1 MAPTDE
7 DPCSG
12 DYLSNGLHGTYLRD
26 RMPLDHW
33 FHAFQV
39 TFGEMVVAGPEI
51 VTQALAESTA
61 NSLVYDYPAAL
72 TVYAECRVRSLNH
85 GNSGGPCASVH

>member
-1 MAPTDE
+1 MPADE
-7 DPCSG
+7 DPLSG
-12 DYLSNGLHGTYLRD
+12 NYLPNGLHGTYLRD

-39 TFGEMVVAGPEI
+39 TFGEMVVAGPDI
-51 VTQALAESTA
+51 VTQALAESAT

-72 TVYAECRVRSLNH
+72 TAYAECRVRPLAH
-85 GNSGGPCASVH
+85 GGSRGPCAAAR

>member
-1 MAPTDE
+1 MTSADE
-7 DPCSG
+7 DPLSSEQ
-12 DYLSNGLHGTYLRD
+12 LSNGLHRLYLRD

-39 TFGEMVVAGPEI
+39 TFGEMVVAGPEV
-51 VTQALAESTA
+51 VTRALTESTA

-72 TVYAECRVRSLNH
+72 TVYAECRVRPLNH
-85 GNSGGPCASVH
+85 VGHHGPCTTAH

>member
-1 MAPTDE
+1 ME
-7 DPCSG
+7 DNLCNN
-12 DYLSNGLHGTYLRD
+12 LSNGLHGTYLRD

-39 TFGEMVVAGPEI
+39 TFGDMIVEGPEV
-51 VTQALAESTA
+51 VTQALADSAA

-72 TVYAECRVRSLNH
+72 TVYAECRVRPLEHPSQ
-85 GNSGGPCASVH
+85 GSEIGCP